1 MPKIGILGMEIYH
14 LVTLGATHLM
24 LHNVPSFGDALV
36 AFNVVVELALLHVGL
51 DDSANLGVNVM
62 ILKYFRQKMD

>member
-1 MPKIGILGMEIYH
+1 
-14 LVTLGATHLM
+14 M

-36 AFNVVVELALLHVGL
+36 AFDVVVELALLHVGL

-62 ILKYFRQKMD
+62 ILKYFRQKMEEKWAILIQIIATCA